1 MSIELAKKLD
11 KQHYNPYETSFFINL
26 TRRCE
31 GMSYSNIDVTT
42 KNFITTIKIDREKA
56 FNALNEATIIEL
68 NTAIENVSKSQD
80 TKVVIITGTGSKA
93 FIAGA
98 DITMFQN
105 NTPIGIRNVILML
118 QELLNK
124 IEDLKVP
131 VIASING
138 FCLGGGLELAMA
150 CDLRIASDNASLGQ
164 PEITLGLIPGAGGT
178 QRLSRLVGNGLAKE
192 IIMFGD
198 KFSPERAK
206 DIGLV
211 NWVVPAEE
219 LEQETMK
226 IAERLVQGPSFALN
240 MAKEAI
246 NRGTEMSLLDAIR
259 MEAELF
265 ALCFSHEDVQEG
277 VNAFLNRRK
286 PKFK

>member
-1 MSIELAKKLD
+1 M
-11 KQHYNPYETSFFINL
+11 NTYETCFFIDL

-31 GMSYSNIDVTT
+31 DMSYSNIDVTT
-42 KNFITTIKIDREKA
+42 NNFITTIKINREKA
-56 FNALNEATIIEL
+56 FNALNEETIIEL
-68 NTAIENVSKSQD
+68 NTAIEAISKSQE
-80 TKVVIITGTGSKA
+80 TKVVIISGAGSKA

-98 DITMFQN
+98 DITMFKGN
-105 NTPIGIRNVILML
+105 SPIGIRGVILAL
-118 QELLNK
+118 QEVLNK

-150 CDLRIASDNASLGQ
+150 CDLRIASENAKLGQ
-164 PEITLGLIPGAGGT
+164 PEIKLGLIPGAGGT

-192 IIMFGD
+192 LIMFGD
-198 KFSPERAK
+198 NINSERAK
-206 DIGLV
+206 EIGLV
-211 NWVVPAEE
+211 NWVVPAEK
-219 LEQETMK
+219 LEQETNK
-226 IAERLVQGPSFALN
+226 LAERLVNGPSFALN

-265 ALCFSHEDVQEG
+265 ALCFSHDDVQEG
-277 VNAFLNRRK
+277 VNAFLNKRK
-286 PKFK
+286 PEFK

>member
-1 MSIELAKKLD
+1 LSIELAKKLD

-42 KNFITTIKIDREKA
+42 KNFITIIKIDREKA

-80 TKVVIITGTGSKA
+80 TKVLIITGTGSKA

-150 CDLRIASDNASLGQ
+150 CDLRIAGDNASLGQ

-211 NWVVPAEE
+211 NWVVPAKE

-286 PKFK
+286 AKFK

>member
-1 MSIELAKKLD
+1 MTVCLI
-11 KQHYNPYETSFFINL
+11 L
-26 TRRCE
+26 TL
-31 GMSYSNIDVTT
+31 I
-42 KNFITTIKIDREKA
+42 
-56 FNALNEATIIEL
+56 LQL
-68 NTAIENVSKSQD
+68 SKSQE
-80 TKVVIITGTGSKA
+80 TKVVIISGSGSKA

-98 DITMFQN
+98 DISMFKGN
-105 NTPIGIRNVILML
+105 SPIGIRKIILEL
-118 QELLNK
+118 QEVLNK

-150 CDLRIASDNASLGQ
+150 CDLRIASENAKLGQ
-164 PEITLGLIPGAGGT
+164 PEIKLGLIPGAGGT

-198 KFSPERAK
+198 NINPERAK
-206 DIGLV
+206 EIGLV
-211 NWVVPAEE
+211 NWVVSAEN
-219 LEQETMK
+219 LEEETNK
-226 IAERLVQGPSFALN
+226 IAERLVKGPSFALN

-265 ALCFSHEDVQEG
+265 ALCFTHEDVQEG
-277 VNAFLNRRK
+277 VNAFLNKRK
-286 PKFK
+286 PEFK

>member
-1 MSIELAKKLD
+1 
-11 KQHYNPYETSFFINL
+11 
-26 TRRCE
+26 
-31 GMSYSNIDVTT
+31 MSYSNIDVTT
-42 KNFITTIKIDREKA
+42 KNFITIIKINREKA
-56 FNALNEATIIEL
+56 FNALNEETIIEL

-105 NTPIGIRNVILML
+105 NTPIGIRKIILLL
-118 QELLNK
+118 QEVLNK

-150 CDLRIASDNASLGQ
+150 CDLRIASEKSSLGQ
-164 PEITLGLIPGAGGT
+164 PEIKLGLIPGAGGT
-178 QRLSRLVGNGLAKE
+178 QRLSRLVGNGIAKE

-198 KFSPERAK
+198 NLSPKRAK

-211 NWVVPAEE
+211 NWVVPADE
-219 LEQETMK
+219 LEHETMK
-226 IAERLVQGPSFALN
+226 IAERLAQGPSFALN

-277 VNAFLNRRK
+277 VNAFLSGQK

>member
-1 MSIELAKKLD
+1 MV
-11 KQHYNPYETSFFINL
+11 
-26 TRRCE
+26 
-31 GMSYSNIDVTT
+31 YSNIDVTT
-42 KNFITTIKIDREKA
+42 KNFITTIKINREKA
-56 FNALNEATIIEL
+56 FNALNEETIIEL
-68 NTAIENVSKSQD
+68 NSAIEGVSDSQD

-105 NTPIGIRNVILML
+105 NTPVGIRKVILML
-118 QELLNK
+118 QGVLNK

-138 FCLGGGLELAMA
+138 VCLGGGLELAMA
-150 CDLRIASDNASLGQ
+150 CDLRIISDNAKLGQ
-164 PEITLGLIPGAGGT
+164 PEIKLGLIPGAGGT
-178 QRLSRLVGNGLAKE
+178 QRLSRLVGNGLSKE

-198 KFSPERAK
+198 NISPERAK

-219 LEQETMK
+219 LEQETAR
-226 IAERLVQGPSFALN
+226 IAERLTKGPSFALN

-265 ALCFSHEDVQEG
+265 ALCFSHDDVQEG
-277 VNAFLNRRK
+277 VNAFLNKRK
-286 PKFK
+286 PEFK

>member
-1 MSIELAKKLD
+1 M
-11 KQHYNPYETSFFINL
+11 NPRETSFFINL

-31 GMSYSNIDVTT
+31 GMDYTNIDVTS
-42 KNFITTIKIDREKA
+42 KNLITIIKINREKA
-56 FNALNEATIIEL
+56 FNALNEETIIEL
-68 NTAIENVSKSQD
+68 NTAVENISRSQD

-98 DITMFQN
+98 DITMFQS
-105 NTPIGIRNVILML
+105 NTPIGIRKVILKL
-118 QELLNK
+118 QEVLNK

-150 CDLRIASDNASLGQ
+150 CDLRIVSDNATLGQ

-178 QRLSRLVGNGLAKE
+178 QRLSRLVGNGIAKE
-192 IIMFGD
+192 IIMLGD
-198 KFSPERAK
+198 RLSPERAK

-219 LEQETMK
+219 LEHETMK
-226 IAERLVQGPSFALN
+226 IAERFTRGPSFALN

-277 VNAFLNRRK
+277 VDAFLNKRK
-286 PKFK
+286 PKFR

>member
-1 MSIELAKKLD
+1 MA
-11 KQHYNPYETSFFINL
+11 
-26 TRRCE
+26 
-31 GMSYSNIDVTT
+31 YSNIDVTT
-42 KNFITTIKIDREKA
+42 KNFITIIKITREEA
-56 FNALNEATIIEL
+56 FNALNEETIIEL
-68 NTAIENVSKSQD
+68 ITAIEELSKSQD
-80 TKVVIITGTGSKA
+80 TKVIIITGAGSKA

-105 NTPIGIRNVILML
+105 NTPIGIRKIILLL
-118 QELLNK
+118 QGVLNR
-124 IEDLKVP
+124 IEDLEVP

-138 FCLGGGLELAMA
+138 FCLGGGLEQAMA
-150 CDLRIASDNASLGQ
+150 CDLRIVSDKAVLGQ
-164 PEITLGLIPGAGGT
+164 PEIKLGLIPGAGGT

-198 KFSPERAK
+198 NLSPERAK
-206 DIGLV
+206 EIGLV

-226 IAERLVQGPSFALN
+226 IAERLSQGPSFALN

-265 ALCFSHEDVQEG
+265 ALCFSHDDVQEG
-277 VNAFLNRRK
+277 VNAFLSKRK

>member
-1 MSIELAKKLD
+1 
-11 KQHYNPYETSFFINL
+11 
-26 TRRCE
+26 
-31 GMSYSNIDVTT
+31 MSYSNIDVTT
-42 KNFITTIKIDREKA
+42 KNFITIIKIDREKA

-80 TKVVIITGTGSKA
+80 TKVLIITGTGSKA

-150 CDLRIASDNASLGQ
+150 CDLRIAGDNASLGQ

-211 NWVVPAEE
+211 NWVVPAKE

-286 PKFK
+286 AKFK

>member
-1 MSIELAKKLD
+1 MNLF
-11 KQHYNPYETSFFINL
+11 ETSFYINL
-26 TRRCE
+26 TKRCE
-31 GMSYSNIDVTT
+31 SMAYSNIDVAT
-42 KNFITTIKIDREKA
+42 KNFITTIKINREKY
-56 FNALNEATIIEL
+56 FNALNEETITEL
-68 NTAIENVSKSQD
+68 NTTIESISKSMD

-105 NTPIGIRNVILML
+105 NTPIGIRKVILQL
-118 QELLNK
+118 QGLLNK

-150 CDLRIASDNASLGQ
+150 CDLRIASENASLGQ
-164 PEITLGLIPGAGGT
+164 PEIKLGLIPGAGGT

-192 IIMFGD
+192 IIMLGD
-198 KFSPERAK
+198 NFSSKRAK
-206 DIGLV
+206 EIGLV
-211 NWVVPAEE
+211 NWVVSADE

-226 IAERLVQGPSFALN
+226 IAERLIKGPSFALN

-277 VNAFLNRRK
+277 VSAFLNKRK
-286 PKFK
+286 PEFK

>member
-1 MSIELAKKLD
+1 
-11 KQHYNPYETSFFINL
+11 
-26 TRRCE
+26 
-31 GMSYSNIDVTT
+31 MSYSNIDVTT
-42 KNFITTIKIDREKA
+42 NNFITTIKINREKE
-56 FNALNEATIIEL
+56 FNALNEETIIEL
-68 NTAIENVSKSQD
+68 NTAVEAISKSQE
-80 TKVVIITGTGSKA
+80 TRVVIISGAGSKA

-98 DITMFQN
+98 DITMFKGN
-105 NTPIGIRNVILML
+105 SPIGIRKVILAL

-150 CDLRIASDNASLGQ
+150 CDLRIASDNAKLGQ
-164 PEITLGLIPGAGGT
+164 PEIKLGLIPGAGGT

-192 IIMFGD
+192 FIMFGD
-198 KFSPERAK
+198 NINPERAK
-206 DIGLV
+206 EIGLV
-211 NWVVPAEE
+211 NWVVSAEN
-219 LEQETMK
+219 LEEETNK
-226 IAERLVQGPSFALN
+226 IAERLVKGPSFALN

-265 ALCFSHEDVQEG
+265 ALCFTHEDVQ
-277 VNAFLNRRK
+277 
-286 PKFK
+286 

>member
-1 MSIELAKKLD
+1 
-11 KQHYNPYETSFFINL
+11 
-26 TRRCE
+26 
-31 GMSYSNIDVTT
+31 MSYSNIDVTT
-42 KNFITTIKIDREKA
+42 KNFITIIKINREKA
-56 FNALNEATIIEL
+56 FNALNEETIIEL
-68 NTAIENVSKSQD
+68 NTEIENVSKSED
-80 TKVVIITGTGSKA
+80 TKVVIITGAGDKA

-105 NTPIGIRNVILML
+105 NTPIGIRKVILML
-118 QELLNK
+118 QEVLNK

-150 CDLRIASDNASLGQ
+150 CDLRIASDKASLGQ

-198 KFSPERAK
+198 KFSPEKAK

-211 NWVVPAEE
+211 NWVVPSEE

-265 ALCFSHEDVQEG
+265 ALCFSHKDVQEG

>member
-1 MSIELAKKLD
+1 LSIELAKKLD

-42 KNFITTIKIDREKA
+42 KNFITIIKIDREKA
-56 FNALNEATIIEL
+56 FNALNEETIIEL

-150 CDLRIASDNASLGQ
+150 CDLRISSDNASLGQ

>member
-1 MSIELAKKLD
+1 M
-11 KQHYNPYETSFFINL
+11 T
-26 TRRCE
+26 
-31 GMSYSNIDVTT
+31 YSNIDVTT
-42 KNFITTIKIDREKA
+42 KNFITIIKIRREKA
-56 FNALNEATIIEL
+56 FNALNEETIIEL
-68 NTAIENVSKSQD
+68 NTAVENITKSQD

-105 NTPIGIRNVILML
+105 NTPIGIRKVILML
-118 QELLNK
+118 QEVLNK

-138 FCLGGGLELAMA
+138 FCLGGGVELAMA
-150 CDLRIASDNASLGQ
+150 CDLRIASKKSSLGQ
-164 PEITLGLIPGAGGT
+164 PEIKLGLIPGAGGT

-198 KFSPERAK
+198 NLSPERAK

-211 NWVVPAEE
+211 NWVVPADE
-219 LEQETMK
+219 LEHETMK
-226 IAERLVQGPSFALN
+226 IAERLAQGPSFALN

-277 VNAFLNRRK
+277 VNAFLNKRQ
-286 PKFK
+286 PEFK

>member
-1 MSIELAKKLD
+1 
-11 KQHYNPYETSFFINL
+11 
-26 TRRCE
+26 
-31 GMSYSNIDVTT
+31 MSYSNIDVTT
-42 KNFITTIKIDREKA
+42 NNFITTIKINREKA
-56 FNALNEATIIEL
+56 FNALNEETIIEL
-68 NTAIENVSKSQD
+68 NTAVEAISKSQE
-80 TKVVIITGTGSKA
+80 TKVVIITGAGSKA

-98 DITMFQN
+98 DITMFKGN
-105 NTPIGIRNVILML
+105 SPIGIRKVILAL

-150 CDLRIASDNASLGQ
+150 CDLRIASENAKLGQ
-164 PEITLGLIPGAGGT
+164 PEIKLGIIPGAGGT

-192 IIMFGD
+192 LIMFGD
-198 KFSPERAK
+198 NIDPERAK
-206 DIGLV
+206 EIGLV
-211 NWVVPAEE
+211 NWVVSAEN
-219 LEQETMK
+219 LEEETNK
-226 IAERLVQGPSFALN
+226 IAERLAKGPSFALN

-265 ALCFSHEDVQEG
+265 ALCFTHEDVQEG
-277 VNAFLNRRK
+277 VNAFLNKRK
-286 PKFK
+286 PEFK

>member
-1 MSIELAKKLD
+1 LSINLARKLD
-11 KQHYNPYETSFFINL
+11 KQHYNPYENSFFINL

-42 KNFITTIKIDREKA
+42 KNFITIIKIDREKA

-150 CDLRIASDNASLGQ
+150 CDLRIAGDNASLGQ

-211 NWVVPAEE
+211 NWVVPAKE

>member
-1 MSIELAKKLD
+1 
-11 KQHYNPYETSFFINL
+11 
-26 TRRCE
+26 
-31 GMSYSNIDVTT
+31 MSYSNIDVTT
-42 KNFITTIKIDREKA
+42 KNFITIIKINREKA
-56 FNALNEATIIEL
+56 FNALNEETIIEL

-105 NTPIGIRNVILML
+105 NTPIGIRKVILML
-118 QELLNK
+118 QEVLNK

-150 CDLRIASDNASLGQ
+150 CDLRIASDKASLGQ

>member
-1 MSIELAKKLD
+1 VTVCLI
-11 KQHYNPYETSFFINL
+11 L
-26 TRRCE
+26 TL
-31 GMSYSNIDVTT
+31 I
-42 KNFITTIKIDREKA
+42 
-56 FNALNEATIIEL
+56 LQL
-68 NTAIENVSKSQD
+68 SKSQE
-80 TKVVIITGTGSKA
+80 TKVVIISGSGSKA

-98 DITMFQN
+98 DISMFKGN
-105 NTPIGIRNVILML
+105 SPIGIRKIILEL
-118 QELLNK
+118 QEVLNK

-150 CDLRIASDNASLGQ
+150 CDLRIASENAKLGQ
-164 PEITLGLIPGAGGT
+164 PEIKLGLIPGAGGT

-198 KFSPERAK
+198 NINPERAK
-206 DIGLV
+206 EIGLV
-211 NWVVPAEE
+211 NWVVSAEN
-219 LEQETMK
+219 LEEETNK
-226 IAERLVQGPSFALN
+226 IAERLVKGPSFALN

-265 ALCFSHEDVQEG
+265 ALCFTHEDVQEG
-277 VNAFLNRRK
+277 VNAFLNKRK
-286 PKFK
+286 PEFK

>member
-1 MSIELAKKLD
+1 
-11 KQHYNPYETSFFINL
+11 
-26 TRRCE
+26 
-31 GMSYSNIDVTT
+31 MSYSNIDVTT
-42 KNFITTIKIDREKA
+42 KNFITIIKIDREKA

-150 CDLRIASDNASLGQ
+150 CDLRIAGDNASLGQ

-211 NWVVPAEE
+211 NWVVPAKE

>member
-1 MSIELAKKLD
+1 LSIKLARKLD
-11 KQHYNPYETSFFINL
+11 KQHYNPYENSFFINL

-42 KNFITTIKIDREKA
+42 KNFITIIKIDREKA

-150 CDLRIASDNASLGQ
+150 CDLRIAGDNASLGQ

-211 NWVVPAEE
+211 NWVVPAKE